1 MRSDIFDRIWGDIT
15 AVREQSPL
23 VHSLTN
29 LVVMNN
35 TANAL
40 LAAGA
45 SPIMSHAVPEL
56 RDMVALC
63 AASVVNIGTLDPSFV
78 EAAKVTLRSAH
89 ELGKPVILDPVG
101 AGATQ
106 YRNQVVA
113 ELLETSIPGFIR
125 GNAGEIVTLAG
136 LQVESRGV
144 DSAVASEDSVGMACG
159 LAGRLGCVVSV
170 SGATDVITDGRRIGY
185 VDNGDPMMT
194 KVTGLGC
201 TASALLG
208 AFAAVQTDG
217 FIAALSAATFLGVC
231 GELAAK
237 RSVGPGSLQMHLYDV
252 MYTLSE
258 DQFRSAVK
266 VRVEE

>member
-1 MRSDIFDRIWGDIT
+1 M
-15 AVREQSPL
+15 
-23 VHSLTN
+23 
-29 LVVMNN
+29 
-35 TANAL
+35 
-40 LAAGA
+40 
-45 SPIMSHAVPEL
+45 
-56 RDMVALC
+56 
-63 AASVVNIGTLDPSFV
+63 
-78 EAAKVTLRSAH
+78 
-89 ELGKPVILDPVG
+89 
-101 AGATQ
+101 
-106 YRNQVVA
+106 
-113 ELLETSIPGFIR
+113 
-125 GNAGEIVTLAG
+125 TLAG